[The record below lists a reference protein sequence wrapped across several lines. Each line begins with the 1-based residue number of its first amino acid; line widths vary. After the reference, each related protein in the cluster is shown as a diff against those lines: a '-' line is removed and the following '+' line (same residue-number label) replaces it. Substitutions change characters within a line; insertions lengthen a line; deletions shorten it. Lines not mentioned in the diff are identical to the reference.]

1 MPRQGEILIY
11 LDSVLRCPRMKTN
24 KTTKKAPL
32 SPRSF
37 KPWPEN
43 EQKLAFAGRIGV
55 NVSELINEVLK
66 ERLDDALL
74 RKTQELQKELA
85 MVRGAGFEP
94 ATPTVSR

>member
-1 MPRQGEILIY
+1 
-11 LDSVLRCPRMKTN
+11 MKDT
-24 KTTKKAPL
+24 KTTPKRSPL
-32 SPRSF
+32 NVRSF

-43 EQKLAFAGRIGV
+43 EQRLAFAGRIGV

-66 ERLDDALL
+66 ERLDHALSK
-74 RKTQELQKELA
+74 RTKEIQKELE